1 MTLAI
6 ILSAVA
12 MTVIVGVRYLL
23 VSGAFAWITVRKHPG
38 LYLGL
43 DPQVRREIIWSLASA
58 ALYGIPAGV
67 VAWGWQHHGW
77 SQVYSDIHAYPLC
90 TCRFLSS
97 CICCCTM
104 PGSTGRTAGCT
115 GPNRSGWR
123 TPSTT
128 PANHRPPGRLW
139 RFTRSRR

>member
-12 MTVIVGVRYLL
+12 MTVIVGVRYVL

-67 VAWGWQHHGW
+67 VAWGWEHHGW
-77 SQVYSDIHAYPLC
+77 TQVYADIHAYPLC
-90 TCRFLSS
+90 TCRSRYS
-97 CICCCTM
+97 CTCCCTM
-104 PGSTGRTAGCT
+104 PGSTGRTVGCIVL
-115 GPNRSGWR
+115 NRSSWR
-123 TPSTT
+123 TRCIT
-128 PANHRPPGRLW
+128 PAARRRHGLRW